1 MPQFDPAVAVPQ
13 IVWLIAV
20 FAILYLIV
28 RASLPKVERVVGSRA
43 GVIGADLNEAEAAK
57 AAAAKVI
64 ADYEADLATARA
76 AAAKLAAEAK
86 ETTAAET
93 AAKLRTVD
101 ADLAAHTQ
109 AAMARVDAARAEAH
123 TALRGVAEQATA
135 EIVERLTGRRPDPAE
150 VAAAVAA

>member
-1 MPQFDPAVAVPQ
+1 MPQFDPHVAVPQ

-28 RASLPKVERVVGSRA
+28 RAALPKVERVVGSRA

-57 AAAAKVI
+57 SAAAAVI
-64 ADYEADLATARA
+64 TDYEASLATARA
-76 AAAKLAAEAK
+76 AAAKLAVEAK
-86 ETTAAET
+86 EATAAET
-93 AAKLRTVD
+93 AARLKTID
-101 ADLAAHTQ
+101 ADLAAHT
-109 AAMARVDAARAEAH
+109 ASAMARVEAARAEAH
-123 TALRGVAEQATA
+123 ASLRSVAEEATT